1 MASYLNRRALLGI
14 GAAAPLGLVAARTF
28 GASRIAGPAALIDS
42 APICRVADTVAA
54 PLGAPVILSPRR
66 PVRFAWSGTGVCTS
80 SVPVAV
86 HRGYFDKHGLDV
98 EIVNFSGAQDQI
110 LESIATGK
118 TDAGVSF
125 ALQWLKPLEQG
136 LQVSFTTGVHGG
148 CIHMLAPVK
157 SGITELS
164 QLRGKTIGTT
174 SMVSASKNFYAI
186 QLTKLGIDPNSDV
199 QWRAYPG
206 EVLGLAIQKGEIDA
220 IVDADPNVNLVE
232 KRSNGELIT
241 INTNLDGPYRDLS
254 CCVLGI
260 RNSLIEGQ
268 RETAAAITQAILDAA
283 EHVANDPQDAGTVFA
298 KYSTVPAADLA
309 DMLRQHTHHHHPST
323 PVLKD
328 ELAVYISDM
337 KLIGVLKPST
347 DPARFAGRIYKDV
360 LV

>member
-1 MASYLNRRALLGI
+1 
-14 GAAAPLGLVAARTF
+14 
-28 GASRIAGPAALIDS
+28 
-42 APICRVADTVAA
+42 
-54 PLGAPVILSPRR
+54 
-66 PVRFAWSGTGVCTS
+66 
-80 SVPVAV
+80 
-86 HRGYFDKHGLDV
+86 
-98 EIVNFSGAQDQI
+98 
-110 LESIATGK
+110 
-118 TDAGVSF
+118 
-125 ALQWLKPLEQG
+125 LEQG

-148 CIHMLAPVK
+148 CIHLLVPAK
-157 SGITELS
+157 SAIKDLS
-164 QLRGKTIGTT
+164 QLRGKTIGST

-186 QLTKLGIDPNSDV
+186 QLTKLGIDPNTDV

-241 INTNLDGPYRDLS
+241 INTNLDGPYRNLS

-260 RNSLIEGQ
+260 RNSLIENE
-268 RETAAAITQAILDAA
+268 RETAVAITQAILDAA
-283 EHVANDPQDAGTVFA
+283 EHVANDPLDAGTVFA
-298 KYSTVPAADLA
+298 QYSTVPAADLA

-347 DPARFAGRIYKDV
+347 DPAKFANRIYKDV